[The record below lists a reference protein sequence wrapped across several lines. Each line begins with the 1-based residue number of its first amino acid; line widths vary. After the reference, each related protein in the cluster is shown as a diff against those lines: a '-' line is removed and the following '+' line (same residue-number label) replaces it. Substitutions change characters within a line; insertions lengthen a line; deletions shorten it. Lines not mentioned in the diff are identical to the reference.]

1 MRRRLVKDG
10 QIEYNNRDMKR
21 TFNTQAAQLAG
32 EKISVS
38 GWVHSRRDH
47 GGLIF
52 VDLRDHT
59 GLLQLVF
66 NSDNPEAFSLAD
78 ELRDEFVIRAE
89 GMVCERA
96 AGLKNDKI
104 PTGAVELV
112 VEKLTLL
119 NRAETLPIQPFAEEN
134 QAGEDLRFKYRYLDL
149 RRPKMQGML
158 KKRAEMYQRMHQY
171 MDDHDFI
178 EIQTPILANS
188 SPEGARDF
196 LIPSRLQDGKFY
208 ALPQAPQQF
217 KQLLMVGGVP
227 RYYQLAACFRDEDP
241 RADRLYGEFYQLDLE
256 MSFVEDGDE
265 VRQEVE
271 PLMCQLATDF
281 AGKKLLDL
289 SDLPVGDGQP
299 IPRISY
305 RDAMETYGS
314 DKPDL
319 RFGMELIDLTDV
331 FADTEFGVFKNAECI
346 KAICVKNGASLSRKQ
361 IDQFT
366 DIAKSEGGGLAP
378 VKITDKLVRVING
391 EIVEEIEVNKENFL
405 QSENVGRIFISPIAK
420 YLSKNEKT
428 NTIKKTNAQ
437 PGDAIFFCAD
447 TRPVV
452 NAVLGRLRN
461 EFAAHFNLK
470 KSDEVALAWIIDFP
484 FYEWDNHGK
493 KLDFGHN
500 PFGMPKGGLQVL
512 ESATTDAEKL
522 AIVADQFDMV
532 MNGYEI
538 CSGGVRNHNPAV
550 LYKVFDLL
558 GFSES
563 YVEEKFGAMLNAFKY
578 GAPPHAGCAFGVD
591 RILMEL
597 IDETNVRETLAFPK
611 NGSGVDVMMDS
622 PSTVDPAQLKELGL

>member
-1 MRRRLVKDG
+1 MK
-10 QIEYNNRDMKR
+10 NRVL
-21 TFNTQAAQLAG
+21 AAETSAEVG
-32 EKISVS
+32 KNITVA

-52 VDLRDHT
+52 IDLRDHT
-59 GLLQLVF
+59 GLVQLVI
-66 NSDNPEAFSLAD
+66 NPEQAEAFHLA
-78 ELRDEFVIRAE
+78 ESLRDEFVIRAS
-89 GMVCERA
+89 GVVTERGE
-96 AGLKNDKI
+96 GLKNPNI
-104 PTGAVELV
+104 ASGNVEIV
-112 VEKLTLL
+112 VENLEIL

-149 RRPKMQGML
+149 RRPAMQQML
-158 KKRAEMYQRMHQY
+158 KKRAEMYRRMHQY
-171 MDDHDFI
+171 MDGRDFI

-196 LIPSRLQDGKFY
+196 LIPSRLQENKFY

-256 MSFVEDGDE
+256 MSFIEDGEE
-265 VRQEVE
+265 VRREVE
-271 PLMCQLATDF
+271 PLIQQLATDF

-289 SDLPVGDGQP
+289 SDLPVGDGSP

-319 RFGMELIDLTDV
+319 RFGMELIELTDV
-331 FADTEFGVFKNAECI
+331 FADTEFGVFKQAECI

-366 DIAKSEGGGLAP
+366 DIAKSEGAGGLAYIKYM
-378 VKITDKLVRVING
+378 KIKHSDEAQGYVIPITSSDFYG
-391 EIVEEIEVNKENFL
+391 YDA
-405 QSENVGRIFISPIAK
+405 ISPVAK
-420 YLSKNEKT
+420 HLSDEEHRLLIDTMKPED
-428 NTIKKTNAQ
+428 
-437 PGDAIFFCAD
+437 GDVVFFGAD
-447 TRPVV
+447 NRPVV

-484 FYEWDNHGK
+484 FYEWDDHGK

-500 PFGMPKGGLQVL
+500 PFGMPKGGLQAL
-512 ESATTDAEKL
+512 ESATTDADKL

-622 PSTVDPAQLKELGL
+622 PSTVDPAQLRELGL

>member
-1 MRRRLVKDG
+1 MK
-10 QIEYNNRDMKR
+10 NRIL
-21 TFNTQAAQLAG
+21 AAETSKKVG
-32 EKISVS
+32 ENITVA

-52 VDLRDHT
+52 IDLRDHT
-59 GLLQLVF
+59 GLVQLVI
-66 NSDNPEAFSLAD
+66 NPDKKDAFSLA
-78 ELRDEFVIRAE
+78 ESLRDEFVVRAC
-89 GMVCERA
+89 GMVAERGE
-96 AGLKNDKI
+96 GLKNPNIASGD
-104 PTGAVELV
+104 VEIV
-112 VEKLTLL
+112 VDNLEIL
-119 NRAETLPIQPFAEEN
+119 NRSETLPIQPFAEDN
-134 QAGEDLRFKYRYLDL
+134 QAGEELRFKYRYLDL
-149 RRPKMQGML
+149 RRPKMQNML
-158 KKRAEMYQRMHQY
+158 KKRAEMYRRIHEY
-171 MDDHDFI
+171 MDNRDFI

-196 LIPSRLQDGKFY
+196 LIPSRLQEGKFY

-256 MSFVEDGDE
+256 MSFAENGEE
-265 VRQEVE
+265 VRSEVE
-271 PLMCQLATDF
+271 PLMKQLATDF

-289 SDLPVGDGQP
+289 SDLAVGDGSS

-319 RFGMELIDLTDV
+319 RFGMELIELTDV
-331 FADTEFGVFKNAECI
+331 FSETEFGVFKNAECV

-361 IDQFT
+361 IDNFT
-366 DIAKSEGGGLAP
+366 NIAKSEGAGGLAY
-378 VKITDKLVRVING
+378 ITYQDG
-391 EIVEEIEVNKENFL
+391 EAK
-405 QSENVGRIFISPIAK
+405 SPIAK
-420 YLSKNEKT
+420 FLSEKELAD
-428 NTIKKTNAQ
+428 IQQKTGAID
-437 PGDAIFFCAD
+437 GDAVFFGAD
-447 TRPVV
+447 SRSVV
-452 NAVLGRLRN
+452 NTVLGRLRN
-461 EFAAHFNLK
+461 EFASHLNLK
-470 KSDEVALAWIIDFP
+470 DQSVVAFAWIIDFP
-484 FYEWDNHGK
+484 FYEWDDRSK

-500 PFGMPKGGLQVL
+500 PFSMPKGGLQAL
-512 ESATTDAEKL
+512 ESAETDAEKL
-522 AIVADQFDMV
+522 SIVADQFDMV

-550 LYKVFDLL
+550 LYKVFGLL

-563 YVEEKFGAMLNAFKY
+563 YVEEKFGAMLGAFKY

-597 IDETNVRETLAFPK
+597 TDEQNVRETLAFPK

-622 PSTVDPAQLKELGL
+622 PSTVDPAQLRELGL

>member
-1 MRRRLVKDG
+1 
-10 QIEYNNRDMKR
+10 MKQR
-21 TFNTQAAQLAG
+21 TFAIDTPTKVG
-32 EKISVS
+32 EMMTVA

-59 GLLQLVF
+59 GLVQLVI
-66 NSDNPEAFSLAD
+66 NPDRAEVFRLA
-78 ELRDEFVIRAE
+78 ESLRDEFVIRVS
-89 GMVCERA
+89 GVVTERGE
-96 AGLKNDKI
+96 GLKNPNI
-104 PTGAVELV
+104 ASGNVEIV
-112 VEKLTLL
+112 VENLEIL

-149 RRPKMQGML
+149 RRPKMQEML
-158 KKRAEMYQRMHQY
+158 QKRAEMYRRIHQY
-171 MDDHDFI
+171 MDERQFI

-196 LIPSRLQDGKFY
+196 LIPSRLQEGKFY

-256 MSFVEDGDE
+256 MSFVEDGEE

-271 PLMCQLATDF
+271 PLMRQLATEF

-289 SDLPVGDGQP
+289 SGLAVGDGSP

-319 RFGMELIDLTDV
+319 RFGMELIELTDV
-331 FADTEFGVFKNAECI
+331 FADTEFGVFKNAKCI

-366 DIAKSEGGGLAP
+366 DIAKSEGAGGLAY
-378 VKITDKLVRVING
+378 ITYQDG
-391 EIVEEIEVNKENFL
+391 EAK
-405 QSENVGRIFISPIAK
+405 SPIAK
-420 YLSKNEKT
+420 FLSETELTAIQQKT
-428 NTIKKTNAQ
+428 GAAD
-437 PGDAIFFCAD
+437 GDAVFFGAD

-470 KSDEVALAWIIDFP
+470 DPSVVAFAWIIDFP
-484 FYEWDNHGK
+484 FYEWDDHGK

-500 PFGMPKGGLQVL
+500 PFGMPKGGLQAL
-512 ESATTDAEKL
+512 ESATTDADKL

-622 PSTVDPAQLKELGL
+622 PSTVDPAQLQELGL

>member
-1 MRRRLVKDG
+1 MK
-10 QIEYNNRDMKR
+10 NRIL
-21 TFNTQAAQLAG
+21 AAKTSDEVGKSITVA
-32 EKISVS
+32 

-52 VDLRDHT
+52 IDLRDHT
-59 GLLQLVF
+59 GLVQLVI
-66 NSDNPEAFSLAD
+66 NPEQAEAFRLA
-78 ELRDEFVIRAE
+78 ESLRDEFVIRAS
-89 GMVCERA
+89 GVVTERGE
-96 AGLKNDKI
+96 GLKNPNI
-104 PTGAVELV
+104 ASGNVEIV
-112 VEKLTLL
+112 VENLEIL

-149 RRPKMQGML
+149 RRPKMQQML
-158 KKRAEMYQRMHQY
+158 KKRAEMYRRMHQY
-171 MDDHDFI
+171 MDERQFI

-196 LIPSRLQDGKFY
+196 LIPSRLQEGKFY

-256 MSFVEDGDE
+256 MSFVEDGEE
-265 VRQEVE
+265 VRREVE
-271 PLMCQLATDF
+271 PLMRQLATEF

-289 SDLPVGDGQP
+289 SDLSVGEGSP

-319 RFGMELIDLTDV
+319 RFGMELIELTDV

-366 DIAKSEGGGLAP
+366 DVAKSEGAGGLAY
-378 VKITDKLVRVING
+378 ITYQDG
-391 EIVEEIEVNKENFL
+391 EAK
-405 QSENVGRIFISPIAK
+405 SPIAK
-420 YLSKNEKT
+420 FLSEAELTAIQQK
-428 NTIKKTNAQ
+428 IGAAD
-437 PGDAIFFCAD
+437 GDAVFFGAD

-461 EFAAHFNLK
+461 EFATHFNLK
-470 KSDEVALAWIIDFP
+470 DPSVVAFAWIIDFP
-484 FYEWDNHGK
+484 FYEWDDHGK

-500 PFGMPKGGLQVL
+500 PFSMPKGGLKAL
-512 ESATTDAEKL
+512 ESATTDTEKL

-558 GFSES
+558 GFSKS

-622 PSTVDPAQLKELGL
+622 PSTVDPAQLRELGL

>member
-1 MRRRLVKDG
+1 MK
-10 QIEYNNRDMKR
+10 NRVL
-21 TFNTQAAQLAG
+21 AAETSAEVG
-32 EKISVS
+32 KNITVA

-52 VDLRDHT
+52 IDLRDHT
-59 GLLQLVF
+59 GVVQLVI
-66 NSDNPEAFSLAD
+66 NPDKPAAFKLA
-78 ELRDEFVIRAE
+78 ESLRDEFVIRTS
-89 GMVCERA
+89 GVVTERGE
-96 AGLKNDKI
+96 GLKNPNI
-104 PTGAVELV
+104 ASGNVEIV
-112 VEKLTLL
+112 VENLEIL

-149 RRPKMQGML
+149 RRPKMQQML
-158 KKRAEMYQRMHQY
+158 KKRAEMYRRIHQY
-171 MDDHDFI
+171 MDTRDFI

-196 LIPSRLQDGKFY
+196 LIPSRLQENKFY

-256 MSFVEDGDE
+256 MSFVEDGEE

-271 PLMCQLATDF
+271 PLMCQLATEF

-289 SDLPVGDGQP
+289 SDLPVGDGSP

-319 RFGMELIDLTDV
+319 RFGMELIELTDV
-331 FADTEFGVFKNAECI
+331 FAGTEFGVFKNAERI

-366 DIAKSEGGGLAP
+366 DIAKSEGAGGLAY
-378 VKITDKLVRVING
+378 ITYQDG
-391 EIVEEIEVNKENFL
+391 EAK
-405 QSENVGRIFISPIAK
+405 SPIAK
-420 YLSKNEKT
+420 FLSETELMAIQQKT
-428 NTIKKTNAQ
+428 GAVD
-437 PGDAIFFCAD
+437 GDAVFFGAD

-461 EFAAHFNLK
+461 EFATHFNLK
-470 KSDEVALAWIIDFP
+470 DPSVVAFAWIIDFP
-484 FYEWDNHGK
+484 FYEWDDHGK

-500 PFGMPKGGLQVL
+500 PFGMPKGGIEAL
-512 ESATTDAEKL
+512 ESATTDADKL

-611 NGSGVDVMMDS
+611 NGSGVDVMMES
-622 PSTVDPAQLKELGL
+622 PSMVDPAQLRELGL

>member
-1 MRRRLVKDG
+1 MK
-10 QIEYNNRDMKR
+10 NRVL
-21 TFNTQAAQLAG
+21 AAETSAEVG
-32 EKISVS
+32 KNITVA

-52 VDLRDHT
+52 IDLRDHT
-59 GLLQLVF
+59 GLVQLVI
-66 NSDNPEAFSLAD
+66 NPDKPAAFKLA
-78 ELRDEFVIRAE
+78 ESLRDEFVIRTS
-89 GMVCERA
+89 GVVTERGE
-96 AGLKNDKI
+96 GLKNPNI
-104 PTGAVELV
+104 ASGNVEIV
-112 VEKLTLL
+112 VENLEIL

-149 RRPKMQGML
+149 RRPKMQQML

-171 MDDHDFI
+171 MDDRDFI

-196 LIPSRLQDGKFY
+196 LIPSRLQENKFY

-256 MSFVEDGDE
+256 MSFVEDGEE

-271 PLMCQLATDF
+271 PLMCQLATEF

-289 SDLPVGDGQP
+289 SDLPVGDGSP

-319 RFGMELIDLTDV
+319 RFGMELIELTDV
-331 FADTEFGVFKNAECI
+331 FAGTEFGVFKNAERI

-366 DIAKSEGGGLAP
+366 DIAKSEGAGGLAY
-378 VKITDKLVRVING
+378 ITYQDG
-391 EIVEEIEVNKENFL
+391 EAK
-405 QSENVGRIFISPIAK
+405 SPIAK
-420 YLSKNEKT
+420 FLSETELMAIQQKT
-428 NTIKKTNAQ
+428 GAVD
-437 PGDAIFFCAD
+437 GDAVFFGAD

-461 EFAAHFNLK
+461 EFATHFNLK
-470 KSDEVALAWIIDFP
+470 DPSVVAFAWIIDFP
-484 FYEWDNHGK
+484 FYEWDDHGK

-500 PFGMPKGGLQVL
+500 PFGMPKGGIEAL
-512 ESATTDAEKL
+512 ESATTDADKL

-611 NGSGVDVMMDS
+611 NGSGVDVMMES
-622 PSTVDPAQLKELGL
+622 PSMVDPAQLRELGL

>member
-1 MRRRLVKDG
+1 MKNRVLAVKTSDEVG
-10 QIEYNNRDMKR
+10 KNI
-21 TFNTQAAQLAG
+21 TVA
-32 EKISVS
+32 

-52 VDLRDHT
+52 IDLRDHT
-59 GLLQLVF
+59 GLVQLVI
-66 NSDNPEAFSLAD
+66 NPEQAEAFRLA
-78 ELRDEFVIRAE
+78 ESLRDEFVIHAS
-89 GMVCERA
+89 GVVTERGE
-96 AGLKNDKI
+96 GLKNPNI
-104 PTGAVELV
+104 ASGNVEIV
-112 VEKLTLL
+112 VENLEIL

-149 RRPKMQGML
+149 RRPKMQQML
-158 KKRAEMYQRMHQY
+158 KKRAEMYRRMHQY
-171 MDDHDFI
+171 MDTRDFI

-196 LIPSRLQDGKFY
+196 LIPSRLQEGKFY

-256 MSFVEDGDE
+256 MSFVEDGEE
-265 VRQEVE
+265 VRREVE
-271 PLMCQLATDF
+271 PLMRQLATDF

-289 SDLPVGDGQP
+289 SGLAVGDGSP

-346 KAICVKNGASLSRKQ
+346 KAICVKNSASLSRKQ

-366 DIAKSEGGGLAP
+366 DIAKSEGAGGLAY
-378 VKITDKLVRVING
+378 ITYQDG
-391 EIVEEIEVNKENFL
+391 EAK
-405 QSENVGRIFISPIAK
+405 SPIAK
-420 YLSKNEKT
+420 FLSEAELSSIQQKT
-428 NTIKKTNAQ
+428 GAVD
-437 PGDAIFFCAD
+437 GDAVFFGAD
-447 TRPVV
+447 TRSVV

-461 EFAAHFNLK
+461 EFATHFNLK
-470 KSDEVALAWIIDFP
+470 DPSVVAFAWIIDFP
-484 FYEWDNHGK
+484 FYEWDDHGK

-500 PFGMPKGGLQVL
+500 PFGMPKGGLQAL

-622 PSTVDPAQLKELGL
+622 PSMVDPAQLKELGL

>member
-1 MRRRLVKDG
+1 
-10 QIEYNNRDMKR
+10 MKQR
-21 TFNTQAAQLAG
+21 TFAIDTPTKVG
-32 EKISVS
+32 EMITVA

-52 VDLRDHT
+52 IDLRDHT
-59 GLLQLVF
+59 GLVQLVI
-66 NSDNPEAFSLAD
+66 NPEQAEAFRLA
-78 ELRDEFVIRAE
+78 ESLRDEFVIRAS
-89 GMVCERA
+89 GVVTERGE
-96 AGLKNDKI
+96 GLKNPNIASGD
-104 PTGAVELV
+104 VEIV
-112 VEKLTLL
+112 VENLEIL

-149 RRPKMQGML
+149 RRPKMQEML
-158 KKRAEMYQRMHQY
+158 KKRAEMYRRMHQY
-171 MDDHDFI
+171 MDTRDFI

-196 LIPSRLQDGKFY
+196 LIPSRLQESKFY

-256 MSFVEDGDE
+256 MSFVEDGEE

-271 PLMCQLATDF
+271 PLMRQLATDF

-289 SDLPVGDGQP
+289 SDLSVGDGQP

-319 RFGMELIDLTDV
+319 RFGMELIELTDV
-331 FADTEFGVFKNAECI
+331 FANTEFGVFKNAECI

-366 DIAKSEGGGLAP
+366 DIAKSEGAGGLAYIKY
-378 VKITDKLVRVING
+378 VKIKHPDEAQGYVIPITSSDFYG
-391 EIVEEIEVNKENFL
+391 YDT
-405 QSENVGRIFISPIAK
+405 ISPVAK
-420 YLSKNEKT
+420 YLSDKEHQLLIDTMNPED
-428 NTIKKTNAQ
+428 
-437 PGDAIFFCAD
+437 GDVVFFGAD

-452 NAVLGRLRN
+452 NSVLGRLRN
-461 EFAAHFNLK
+461 EFATHFNLK
-470 KSDEVALAWIIDFP
+470 DPSVVAFAWIIDFP
-484 FYEWDNHGK
+484 FYEWDDHGK

-500 PFGMPKGGLQVL
+500 PFSMPKGGLQAL
-512 ESATTDAEKL
+512 EAAATDADKL

-622 PSTVDPAQLKELGL
+622 PSIVDPVQLRELGL

>member
-1 MRRRLVKDG
+1 MQRRLVKDG

-21 TFNTQAAQLAG
+21 TFNIQAAQLAG

-89 GMVCERA
+89 GMVRERA

-112 VEKLTLL
+112 VERLTLL

-149 RRPKMQGML
+149 RRPKMQDML
-158 KKRAEMYQRMHQY
+158 KKRAEMYRQMHQY
-171 MDDHDFI
+171 MDDRDFI

-196 LIPSRLQDGKFY
+196 LIPSRLQEGKFY

-256 MSFVEDGDE
+256 MSFVEDGEE

-289 SDLPVGDGQP
+289 SNLAVGDGSP

-331 FADTEFGVFKNAECI
+331 FTDTEFGVFKNAECI

-366 DIAKSEGGGLAP
+366 DIAKSEGAGGLAY
-378 VKITDKLVRVING
+378 ITYQDG
-391 EIVEEIEVNKENFL
+391 EAK
-405 QSENVGRIFISPIAK
+405 SPIAK
-420 YLSKNEKT
+420 FLSEAELSSIQQKT
-428 NTIKKTNAQ
+428 GAVD
-437 PGDAIFFCAD
+437 GDAVFFGAD
-447 TRPVV
+447 TRSVV

-461 EFAAHFNLK
+461 EFATHFNLK
-470 KSDEVALAWIIDFP
+470 DPSVVAFAWIIDFP
-484 FYEWDNHGK
+484 FYEWDDHGK

-500 PFGMPKGGLQVL
+500 PFGMPKGGLQAL

>member
-1 MRRRLVKDG
+1 MKNRILAVKTSDEIG
-10 QIEYNNRDMKR
+10 KNI
-21 TFNTQAAQLAG
+21 TVA
-32 EKISVS
+32 

-52 VDLRDHT
+52 IDLRDHT
-59 GLLQLVF
+59 GLVQLVI
-66 NSDNPEAFSLAD
+66 NPDRAEAFRLA
-78 ELRDEFVIRAE
+78 ESLRDEFVIRASGVVMKRGE
-89 GMVCERA
+89 
-96 AGLKNDKI
+96 GLKNPNIASGD
-104 PTGAVELV
+104 VEIV
-112 VEKLTLL
+112 VENLEIL

-149 RRPKMQGML
+149 RRPKMQDMM
-158 KKRAEMYQRMHQY
+158 KKRAEMYRRMHQY
-171 MDDHDFI
+171 MDDRDFI

-196 LIPSRLQDGKFY
+196 LIPSRLQEGKFY

-256 MSFVEDGDE
+256 MSFVEDGE
-265 VRQEVE
+265 VVRQEVE
-271 PLMCQLATDF
+271 PLIRQLATDF
-281 AGKKLLDL
+281 ADKKLLDL
-289 SDLPVGDGQP
+289 SGLAVGDGQP

-319 RFGMELIDLTDV
+319 RFGMELIELTDV
-331 FADTEFGVFKNAECI
+331 FANTEFGVFKNAACI

-366 DIAKSEGGGLAP
+366 DIAKSEGAGGLAY
-378 VKITDKLVRVING
+378 ITYQDG
-391 EIVEEIEVNKENFL
+391 EAK
-405 QSENVGRIFISPIAK
+405 SPIAK
-420 YLSKNEKT
+420 FLSETELTAIQQKT
-428 NTIKKTNAQ
+428 GAVD
-437 PGDAIFFCAD
+437 GDAVFFGAD
-447 TRPVV
+447 NRPVV

-484 FYEWDNHGK
+484 FYEWDDRGK

-500 PFGMPKGGLQVL
+500 PFSMPKGGLQAL
-512 ESATTDAEKL
+512 EAAATDADKL

-563 YVEEKFGAMLNAFKY
+563 YVEDKFGAMLSAFKY

>member
-1 MRRRLVKDG
+1 
-10 QIEYNNRDMKR
+10 MKQR
-21 TFNTQAAQLAG
+21 TFAIDTPTKVG
-32 EKISVS
+32 EMITVA

-52 VDLRDHT
+52 IDLRDHT
-59 GLLQLVF
+59 GLVQLVI
-66 NSDNPEAFSLAD
+66 NPDRAEAFRLA
-78 ELRDEFVIRAE
+78 ESLRDEFVIRAS
-89 GMVCERA
+89 GMVTERGE
-96 AGLKNDKI
+96 GLKNPNIASGD
-104 PTGAVELV
+104 VEIV
-112 VEKLTLL
+112 VENLEIL

-149 RRPKMQGML
+149 RRPKMQEML
-158 KKRAEMYQRMHQY
+158 KKRAEMYRRMHQY
-171 MDDHDFI
+171 MDTRDFI

-196 LIPSRLQDGKFY
+196 LIPSRLQENKFY

-256 MSFVEDGDE
+256 MSFVEDGEE
-265 VRQEVE
+265 VRREVE
-271 PLMCQLATDF
+271 PLMRQLATEF

-289 SDLPVGDGQP
+289 SGLAVGDGSP

-319 RFGMELIDLTDV
+319 RFGMELVELTDV
-331 FADTEFGVFKNAECI
+331 FANTEFGVFKNAECI

-366 DIAKSEGGGLAP
+366 DIAKSEGAGGLP
-378 VKITDKLVRVING
+378 YIKYVKIKHPDEAQGYAIPITSSDFYG
-391 EIVEEIEVNKENFL
+391 YDA
-405 QSENVGRIFISPIAK
+405 ISPVAK
-420 YLSKNEKT
+420 HLSDRERKSLIDTMKPED
-428 NTIKKTNAQ
+428 
-437 PGDAIFFCAD
+437 GDVVFFGAD
-447 TRPVV
+447 TRSVV

-461 EFAAHFNLK
+461 EFATHFNLK
-470 KSDEVALAWIIDFP
+470 DPSVVALAWIIDFP
-484 FYEWDNHGK
+484 FYEWDDHGK

-500 PFGMPKGGLQVL
+500 PFGMPKGGLQAL
-512 ESATTDAEKL
+512 ESAKTDADKL

-558 GFSES
+558 GFSEP

-622 PSTVDPAQLKELGL
+622 PSTVDPAQLRELGL

>member
-1 MRRRLVKDG
+1 MSGHTITV
-10 QIEYNNRDMKR
+10 
-21 TFNTQAAQLAG
+21 A
-32 EKISVS
+32 

-52 VDLRDHT
+52 IDLRDHT
-59 GLLQLVF
+59 GLVQLVI
-66 NSDNPEAFSLAD
+66 NPEQAEAFRLA
-78 ELRDEFVIRAE
+78 ESLRDEFVIRAS
-89 GMVCERA
+89 GVVTERGE
-96 AGLKNDKI
+96 GLKNPHI
-104 PTGAVELV
+104 ASGNVEIV
-112 VEKLTLL
+112 VENLEIL

-149 RRPKMQGML
+149 RRPKMQDML
-158 KKRAEMYQRMHQY
+158 KKRAEMYRRMHQY
-171 MDDHDFI
+171 MDDRNFI

-196 LIPSRLQDGKFY
+196 LIPSRLQEGKFY

-256 MSFVEDGDE
+256 MSFVEDGEE

-271 PLMCQLATDF
+271 PLMRQLATDF

-299 IPRISY
+299 IPRIAY

-319 RFGMELIDLTDV
+319 RFGMELIELTDV
-331 FADTEFGVFKNAECI
+331 FAGTEFGVFKNAECI
-346 KAICVKNGASLSRKQ
+346 KVICVKHGASLSRKQ

-366 DIAKSEGGGLAP
+366 DIAKSEGAGGLAY
-378 VKITDKLVRVING
+378 ITYQDG
-391 EIVEEIEVNKENFL
+391 EAK
-405 QSENVGRIFISPIAK
+405 SPIAK
-420 YLSKNEKT
+420 FLSGTELAAIQQKT
-428 NTIKKTNAQ
+428 GAAD
-437 PGDAIFFCAD
+437 GDAVFFGAD

-461 EFAAHFNLK
+461 EFAAHFDLK

-484 FYEWDNHGK
+484 FYEWDDHGK

-500 PFGMPKGGLQVL
+500 PFSMPKGGLEAL

-550 LYKVFDLL
+550 LYKVFALL
-558 GFSES
+558 GFRES

-597 IDETNVRETLAFPK
+597 IGETNVRETLAFPK
-611 NGSGVDVMMDS
+611 NGSGVDVMMNS
-622 PSTVDPAQLKELGL
+622 PSTVDQAQRRELGLSR

>member
-1 MRRRLVKDG
+1 MR
-10 QIEYNNRDMKR
+10 QR
-21 TFNTQAAQLAG
+21 TFASNTLTKVG
-32 EKISVS
+32 EITTVA

-52 VDLRDHT
+52 IDLRDHT
-59 GLLQLVF
+59 GLVQLVI
-66 NSDNPEAFSLAD
+66 NPEQAEAFRLA
-78 ELRDEFVIRAE
+78 ESLRDEFVIRAS
-89 GMVCERA
+89 GVVAERGE
-96 AGLKNDKI
+96 GLKNPNI
-104 PTGAVELV
+104 ASGNVEIV
-112 VEKLTLL
+112 VENLEIL

-149 RRPKMQGML
+149 RRPKMQQML
-158 KKRAEMYQRMHQY
+158 KKRAEMYRCMHQY
-171 MDDHDFI
+171 MDDRDFI

-196 LIPSRLQDGKFY
+196 LIPSRLQEGKFY

-256 MSFVEDGDE
+256 MSFVEDGEE

-271 PLMCQLATDF
+271 PLMCQLATEF

-289 SDLPVGDGQP
+289 SSLAVGDGSP

-305 RDAMETYGS
+305 HDAMETYGS

-319 RFGMELIDLTDV
+319 RFGMELIELTDV
-331 FADTEFGVFKNAECI
+331 FAGTEFGVFKNAECI

-366 DIAKSEGGGLAP
+366 DIAKSEGAGGLAY
-378 VKITDKLVRVING
+378 ITYQDG
-391 EIVEEIEVNKENFL
+391 EAK
-405 QSENVGRIFISPIAK
+405 SPIAK
-420 YLSKNEKT
+420 FLSEAELTAIQQKT
-428 NTIKKTNAQ
+428 GAAD
-437 PGDAIFFCAD
+437 GDAVFFGAD
-447 TRPVV
+447 ARPVV

-470 KSDEVALAWIIDFP
+470 DPSVVAFAWIIDFP
-484 FYEWDNHGK
+484 FYEWDDHGK

-500 PFGMPKGGLQVL
+500 PFGMPKGGIEAL
-512 ESATTDAEKL
+512 ESATTDTEKL

-622 PSTVDPAQLKELGL
+622 PSMVDPAQLRELGL

>member
-1 MRRRLVKDG
+1 
-10 QIEYNNRDMKR
+10 MKKR
-21 TFNTQAAQLAG
+21 VLAIHTPDSVG
-32 EKISVS
+32 EMTTVA

-52 VDLRDHT
+52 IDLRDHT
-59 GLLQLVF
+59 GLVQLVI
-66 NSDNPEAFSLAD
+66 NPEQAEAFRLA
-78 ELRDEFVIRAE
+78 ESLRDEFVIRVSGVVAE
-89 GMVCERA
+89 RGK
-96 AGLKNDKI
+96 GLKNPNI
-104 PTGAVELV
+104 ASGNVEIV
-112 VEKLTLL
+112 VENLEIL

-134 QAGEDLRFKYRYLDL
+134 RAGEDLRFKYRYLDL
-149 RRPKMQGML
+149 RRPKMQDML
-158 KKRAEMYQRMHQY
+158 KKRAEMYRRMHQY

-196 LIPSRLQDGKFY
+196 LIPSRLQENKFY

-256 MSFVEDGDE
+256 MSFMEDGEE

-271 PLMCQLATDF
+271 PLIRQLATDF

-289 SDLPVGDGQP
+289 SDLSVGDGQP

-319 RFGMELIDLTDV
+319 RFGMELIELTDV
-331 FADTEFGVFKNAECI
+331 FANTEFGVFKNAACI

-366 DIAKSEGGGLAP
+366 DIAKSEGAGGLAY
-378 VKITDKLVRVING
+378 ITYQDG
-391 EIVEEIEVNKENFL
+391 EAKSPSAKFL
-405 QSENVGRIFISPIAK
+405 SETELTAIQQ
-420 YLSKNEKT
+420 KT
-428 NTIKKTNAQ
+428 GAAD
-437 PGDAIFFCAD
+437 GDAVFFGAD

-461 EFAAHFNLK
+461 EFATHFNLK

-484 FYEWDNHGK
+484 FYEWDDHGK

-500 PFGMPKGGLQVL
+500 PFGMPKGGLQAL
-512 ESATTDAEKL
+512 ESAKTDADKL

-622 PSTVDPAQLKELGL
+622 PSTVDPAQLRELGL

>member
-1 MRRRLVKDG
+1 MQRRLVKDG

-21 TFNTQAAQLAG
+21 TFNIQAAQLAG

-66 NSDNPEAFSLAD
+66 NSDDPEMFSVAE

-89 GMVCERA
+89 GMVRERA

-112 VEKLTLL
+112 VERLTLL

-149 RRPKMQGML
+149 RRPKMQDML
-158 KKRAEMYQRMHQY
+158 KKRAEMYRCIHQY
-171 MDDHDFI
+171 MDDRDFI

-196 LIPSRLQDGKFY
+196 LIPSRLQENKFY

-217 KQLLMVGGVP
+217 KQLLMVGGVS

-256 MSFVEDGDE
+256 MSFVEDGEE

-271 PLMCQLATDF
+271 PLMRQLATEF

-289 SDLPVGDGQP
+289 SGLAVGDGSP

-319 RFGMELIDLTDV
+319 RFGMELVELTRV

-366 DIAKSEGGGLAP
+366 DIAKSEGAGGLAY
-378 VKITDKLVRVING
+378 ITYQDG
-391 EIVEEIEVNKENFL
+391 EAK
-405 QSENVGRIFISPIAK
+405 SPIAK
-420 YLSKNEKT
+420 FLSETELMAIKQKT
-428 NTIKKTNAQ
+428 GAVD
-437 PGDAIFFCAD
+437 GDAVFFGAD
-447 TRPVV
+447 ARPVV

-461 EFAAHFNLK
+461 EFATHFNLK
-470 KSDEVALAWIIDFP
+470 DPSVVAFAWIIDFP
-484 FYEWDNHGK
+484 FYEWDDHGK

-500 PFGMPKGGLQVL
+500 PFGMPKGGLQAL
-512 ESATTDAEKL
+512 ESVTTDAEKL

-563 YVEEKFGAMLNAFKY
+563 YVEEKFGAMLSAFKY

>member
-1 MRRRLVKDG
+1 MK
-10 QIEYNNRDMKR
+10 NRIL
-21 TFNTQAAQLAG
+21 AAETSKKVG
-32 EKISVS
+32 ENITVA

-52 VDLRDHT
+52 IDLRDHT
-59 GLLQLVF
+59 GLVQLVI
-66 NSDNPEAFSLAD
+66 NPDKKDAFSLA
-78 ELRDEFVIRAE
+78 ESLRDEFVVRAC
-89 GMVCERA
+89 GVVAERGE
-96 AGLKNDKI
+96 GLKNPNIASGD
-104 PTGAVELV
+104 VEIV
-112 VEKLTLL
+112 VDNFEIL
-119 NRAETLPIQPFAEEN
+119 NRAETLPIQPFAEDN
-134 QAGEDLRFKYRYLDL
+134 QAGEELRFKYRYLDL
-149 RRPKMQGML
+149 RRPKMQNML
-158 KKRAEMYQRMHQY
+158 KKRAEMYRRIHEY
-171 MDDHDFI
+171 MDNRDFI

-196 LIPSRLQDGKFY
+196 LIPSRLQEGKFY

-256 MSFVEDGDE
+256 MSFAENGEE
-265 VRQEVE
+265 VRTEVE
-271 PLMCQLATDF
+271 PLMKQLATDF

-289 SDLPVGDGQP
+289 SDLAVGDGSP

-319 RFGMELIDLTDV
+319 RFGMELIELTDV
-331 FADTEFGVFKNAECI
+331 LSETEFGVFKNAECV

-361 IDQFT
+361 IDNFT
-366 DIAKSEGGGLAP
+366 NIAKSEGAGGLAY
-378 VKITDKLVRVING
+378 ITYQDG
-391 EIVEEIEVNKENFL
+391 EAK
-405 QSENVGRIFISPIAK
+405 SPIAK
-420 YLSKNEKT
+420 FLSEKELAD
-428 NTIKKTNAQ
+428 IQQKTGAVD
-437 PGDAIFFCAD
+437 GDAVFFGAD
-447 TRPVV
+447 SRSVV

-461 EFAAHFNLK
+461 EFASHFNLK
-470 KSDEVALAWIIDFP
+470 DPSVVAFAWIIDFP
-484 FYEWDNHGK
+484 FYEWDERNK

-500 PFGMPKGGLQVL
+500 PFSMPKGGLQAL
-512 ESATTDAEKL
+512 ESAETDAEKL
-522 AIVADQFDMV
+522 SIVADQFDMV

-550 LYKVFDLL
+550 LYKVFGLL

-563 YVEEKFGAMLNAFKY
+563 YVEEKFGAMLGAFKY

-597 IDETNVRETLAFPK
+597 TDEQNVRETLAFPK
-611 NGSGVDVMMDS
+611 NGSGVDVMMNS
-622 PSTVDPAQLKELGL
+622 PSVVDPAQLRELGL